1 MNYWFELTHLGPL
14 QGELHVTDYLIFYK
28 LVHLS
33 TYTRVELHQNCVN
46 FFLQIWELVS
56 QPVPADQAK
65 EPVA

>member
-1 MNYWFELTHLGPL
+1 MNYWFELIHLGPL
-14 QGELHVTDYLIFYK
+14 QGELHVTDHIFK
-28 LVHLS
+28 LFQLS
-33 TYTRVELHQNCVN
+33 HYTRVELHQNCVN